1 MRVLLAPYRGM
12 PLDVGKDQ
20 TIDLRADTFGDD
32 GRPIEIRGAD
42 AGHYKFWVADDEGC
56 SRWYS
61 GGPCYGEVAFTF
73 FNVVSYEGNDVGN
86 RDLVQDTFVPG
97 VFGLTDVEF
106 RDNGSLYAYLTDTG
120 NVDNSGQF
128 TVYVEQPVVATL
140 PESPSATAIDWL
152 EIQGNPG
159 SQPRVLLSSP
169 LDEPTG
175 VVLVDVQGRRVAQFR
190 DDSGTGLTS
199 WTWDGRGLD
208 GQRLPSGVYFYLA
221 QSGREYARGNV
232 VLTR

>member
-1 MRVLLAPYRGM
+1 MKRGSS
-12 PLDVGKDQ
+12 VN
-20 TIDLRADTFGDD
+20 
-32 GRPIEIRGAD
+32 
-42 AGHYKFWVADDEGC
+42 
-56 SRWYS
+56 
-61 GGPCYGEVAFTF
+61 GG
-73 FNVVSYEGNDVGN
+73 
-86 RDLVQDTFVPG
+86 
-97 VFGLTDVEF
+97 GL
-106 RDNGSLYAYLTDTG
+106 G

-159 SQPRVLLSSP
+159 SQPRFLLSSP